1 MKAVKIIFTV
11 IALTGCMNLFAQTDN
26 GSAPVNP
33 PKNVLNVEMA
43 YSLAKYGYDN
53 SKPIYLVTAAQT
65 MIDNPIKGSLKQNE
79 TAQNNKVIDLNP
91 KKLLADAKEMAKSD
105 NNMVAMITAMEATVP
120 SHRGGGNAEAM
131 YEYIDVAAKAES
143 VLTQKFI
150 GGQPVNL
157 VLIGDG
163 MSDLDLTVT
172 DESGRQI
179 AFDKGDND
187 HCRITFMPSKTGNY
201 KVKVKNLG
209 SLKNVCMVM
218 TM

>member
-1 MKAVKIIFTV
+1 
-11 IALTGCMNLFAQTDN
+11 MNLFAQTDN
-26 GSAPVNP
+26 GSTPVNP

-53 SKPIYLVTAAQT
+53 SKPLYLITAAQT

-79 TAQNNKVIDLNP
+79 TATTNKVIDLNP

-105 NNMVAMITAMEATVP
+105 NNLVAMITTMEATVP
-120 SHRGGGNAEAM
+120 SSRGGGNAEAV
-131 YEYIDVAAKAES
+131 YEYIDVKAGTED
-143 VLTQKFI
+143 VFTQKFI

-163 MSDLDLTVT
+163 MSDLDLYVM
-172 DESGRQI
+172 DESGKQI
-179 AFDKGDND
+179 AFDKGDVD
-187 HCRITFMPSKTGNY
+187 HCRVTFMPSKTGNY
-201 KVKVKNLG
+201 KIKIKSLG
-209 SLKNVCMVM
+209 AVKNVCMVM